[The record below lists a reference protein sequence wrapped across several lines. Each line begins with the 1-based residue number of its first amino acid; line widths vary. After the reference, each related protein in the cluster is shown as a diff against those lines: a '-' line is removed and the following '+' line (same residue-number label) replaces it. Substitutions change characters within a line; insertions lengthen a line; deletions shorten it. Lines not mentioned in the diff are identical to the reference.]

1 MSDETKVMLSGGEL
15 AMAMD
20 PNIILTKQAVM
31 QKAAALFSSLIPNI
45 SAVFSP
51 ALSHDEMLAAS
62 VPKISKGEHYRGFP
76 FVIMDYPAAFERDHV
91 FALRTMFWW
100 GHFISITLHLS
111 GKYKNAFAEIIFAH
125 GRKMPFYIAAGEEE
139 WEHHFEEYNF
149 KLFSSLTLQET
160 EAISQKNYLK
170 IALKYELQDWN
181 RMMLLL
187 PEGYA
192 EIAKLLS

>member
-15 AMAMD
+15 AMATD
-20 PNIILTKQAVM
+20 PGIILTKQAVM
-31 QKAAALFSSLIPNI
+31 QKASALFSSLIPAI
-45 SAVFSP
+45 QAAFSP
-51 ALSHDEMLAAS
+51 AVSADEKLAAS

-76 FVIMDYPAAFERDHV
+76 FVIMDYPAAFERDHI

-111 GKYKNAFAEIIFAH
+111 GKYKNAFAENIFVH
-125 GRKMPFYIAAGEEE
+125 GRKMPFYIVAGEEE
-139 WEHHFEEYNF
+139 WEHHFEEDNF
-149 KLFSSLTLQET
+149 KLFSSLTLEEI

-181 RMMLLL
+181 RMGELL
-187 PEGYA
+187 PEGYREVA
-192 EIAKLLS
+192 ALLI